1 MGADLQSLASPE
13 PPLQSWGC
21 RGQALW
27 MRDVGR
33 GEQPS

>member
-13 PPLQSWGC
+13 LPLKSWGC
-21 RGQALW
+21 SGQALW
-27 MRDVGR
+27 MRDVGM